1 MTTVA
6 VVIVNYNTCDL
17 VHACLQSVLA
27 AARYAGLSPDILV
40 VDNASDDGSA
50 AAVAAEFPPAEHPH
64 VHLLA
69 LPRNIGFT
77 AANNLAL
84 ASLGFDAPVPPDLP
98 VNRAA
103 APLASPDFV
112 LLLNPDAEL
121 TLGSLRHFV
130 QEMARLPRAGVL
142 GPHLQYG
149 DGSFQHGAFAF
160 PSLAQVALDFFPLLG
175 VPGAHRLHNSRLNG
189 RYGRRQWEGTQP
201 FAVDFVLGAAMF
213 VRGAAIRSAGG
224 LDPQFWMYCEE
235 MDWCLRMKEAG
246 WEVYAAPGVRVIHH
260 EAQSSRQVRWW
271 AFARLWRSRFRFY
284 AKHRRRYGWGYLVAV
299 RGLVRLGASRQRR
312 AIEAQFARG
321 EITGVTAGEA
331 LRALEIVSTL

>member
-17 VHACLQSVLA
+17 LRACLQSVLA
-27 AARYAGLSPDILV
+27 AARYAGLAPDIHV
-40 VDNASDDGSA
+40 VDNASSDGSA
-50 AAVAAEFPPAEHPH
+50 AAVAAEFPN

-69 LPRNIGFT
+69 LLRNIGFT

-84 ASLGFDAPVPPDLP
+84 ASLGFDVPFPPDLP
-98 VNRAA
+98 VNRAT
-103 APLASPDFV
+103 ASPDYV

-130 QEMARLPRAGVL
+130 QEMGRLPRAAVL

-160 PSLAQVALDFFPLLG
+160 PSLAQVALDFFPLIG

-189 RYGRRQWEGTQP
+189 RYGRRQWEGAQP

-213 VRGAAIRSAGG
+213 VRGAAIRTVGG

-284 AKHRRRYGWGYLVAV
+284 AKHGRRYGPGNLVAV
-299 RGLVRLGASRQRR
+299 RGLVRLGTSRQRR
-312 AIEAQFARG
+312 AIEVQFARG

-331 LRALEIVSTL
+331 LGALKIVSTL